1 MARAKISGVK
11 RLPRDAT
18 VSQRHALIDIVWM
31 YLLAAIIGVLA
42 YVYVPVLV
50 LIGPLEIWAGVPTER
65 MGRFLIADLAMT
77 FFIYGCSVA
86 KKNGSAYDA
95 YWSVIPFYLVLALI
109 WNSASQTVGWAQ
121 WATAI
126 LVSAWSWR
134 LTLNWA
140 RGWTGWDHEDWRYVD
155 FRKSHGRAF
164 ELTNLFGI
172 HLFPTVIVFAGC
184 LGLFWV
190 FEPRERDAIWYAL
203 GLVVGFIGV
212 ALEFLADNELAR
224 FRQRPTPSSEDILD
238 TGIWGRLRYPNYLG
252 EMMFWFGVTFCGFGA
267 GAPVG
272 TIIGALAMVAL
283 FVFATIPM
291 KEKRMASRKPGF
303 QDYCDRVPAL
313 WPRFRERRS

>member
-1 MARAKISGVK
+1 
-11 RLPRDAT
+11 
-18 VSQRHALIDIVWM
+18 M

-42 YVYVPVLV
+42 YVYVPALV

-95 YWSVIPFYLVLALI
+95 YWSVIPFYLVLALV

-252 EMMFWFGVTFCGFGA
+252 EMMFLVWSHLLWFRRRGSGWDDHRRLGH
-267 GAPVG
+267 GS
-272 TIIGALAMVAL
+272 ALRLCHHPHEGKTHGESQARVPGLLRSRASAL
-283 FVFATIPM
+283 ATIPR
-291 KEKRMASRKPGF
+291 EALIALGRLSPVPNVPVTIPSR
-303 QDYCDRVPAL
+303 RLIVL
-313 WPRFRERRS
+313 